1 MCALFLLF
9 ALLFSSSSTCQ
20 ALLEAAPD
28 IATSPLVSRSL
39 RSSTKPISTAIA
51 PSPSTSTSRSS
62 SSGDIAKTSG
72 DFSSNDN
79 GLPFPDKR
87 GAASHTSRPSLRP
100 SAKPSTSP
108 TPSIVTTS
116 DTTSN
121 KLVETKKDFQLYL
134 TLYLSNINSE
144 MNATT
149 TEIFQ
154 NATHTFMVKNIPSSP
169 GVNVDVASIIVIG
182 QLPIRSGDDK
192 EVEVSALQVDIV
204 VSGWIAMDQDVTN
217 LTRIA
222 VQNSISLTPY
232 SNSDLLWSYLNTT
245 SAFFKSIDLVTT
257 SFDNENIPMPPIN
270 AEVDGRTV
278 SKPMA
283 VATAGTLAMVLLLA
297 LGGFIAFRQHRKR
310 AMRQKKL
317 SGNKDDSIEGNCVG
331 RPPVQQI
338 GSDDQA
344 SVASSISS
352 MMSEIHCGVGRY
364 LNGQSGGTPKEH
376 YPVQERKM
384 PDQIEGMCSVREQR
398 SDQAST
404 NVSVMSDL
412 LFDNWSVFAA
422 VGTINMI
429 DVKEKDDLVGTFASS
444 AEIQEPSEASSW
456 GSIERQKSFGYF

>member
-1 MCALFLLF
+1 M
-9 ALLFSSSSTCQ
+9 
-20 ALLEAAPD
+20 
-28 IATSPLVSRSL
+28 I
-39 RSSTKPISTAIA
+39 
-51 PSPSTSTSRSS
+51 
-62 SSGDIAKTSG
+62 
-72 DFSSNDN
+72 
-79 GLPFPDKR
+79 
-87 GAASHTSRPSLRP
+87 
-100 SAKPSTSP
+100 
-108 TPSIVTTS
+108 
-116 DTTSN
+116 
-121 KLVETKKDFQLYL
+121 
-134 TLYLSNINSE
+134 
-144 MNATT
+144 
-149 TEIFQ
+149 
-154 NATHTFMVKNIPSSP
+154 KNIPSSP
-169 GVNVDVASIIVIG
+169 GVTVDVASIIVIG
-182 QLPIRSGDDK
+182 QLLIRSGDDK
-192 EVEVSALQVDIV
+192 EVEVSVLQVDIV

-222 VQNSISLTPY
+222 VLNSISLTPY
-232 SNSDLLWSYLNTT
+232 SNSDLLWSCLNTA

-344 SVASSISS
+344 SVASSVSS
-352 MMSEIHCGVGRY
+352 MSEVHCGVGRC
-364 LNGQSGGTPKEH
+364 LNGHGGTTKEH
-376 YPVQERKM
+376 YPVQERRI
-384 PDQIEGMCSVREQR
+384 PGQIKGKHSVREQR
-398 SDQAST
+398 SDQAS

-412 LFDNWSVFAA
+412 LFDNWSVFSA
-422 VGTINMI
+422 VGTNNMI
-429 DVKEKDDLVGTFASS
+429 HVDVKEKDDLVGTFASS